1 MDDPEMAFPG
11 KQCVL
16 LGFAAG
22 VRTGYDPDRCQERY
36 DGAADCFNG
45 RHQKLLALQ
54 HESVS
59 S

>member
-1 MDDPEMAFPG
+1 MASPG

-45 RHQKLLALQ
+45 RHQKLLTLQ